1 MSFNGNNT
9 AAFLQREGALTEET
23 HVAFCSRRVYPV
35 YLLYT
40 SLPPPVLCTFGS
52 PAETIKGTRSGILNK
67 YEIRLWSCFYVGGT
81 LDKKQVSVPQGRLLN
96 LSGNDLGMKGVTLVR
111 QCREWTPAS

>member
-1 MSFNGNNT
+1 MSFNSNNT

-23 HVAFCSRRVYPV
+23 HVAFCSHRVYPV

-40 SLPPPVLCTFGS
+40 SLPPPVSCTFGS

>member
-9 AAFLQREGALTEET
+9 AVFLQREALAEET
-23 HVAFCSRRVYPV
+23 HIAFCSRRVYPA

-40 SLPPPVLCTFGS
+40 SSPPPVLCTLGS

-67 YEIRLWSCFYVGGT
+67 YEIRLWSCFYVGRT

-96 LSGNDLGMKGVTLVR
+96 LSGNDLGMKGETS
-111 QCREWTPAS
+111 QTM

>member
-9 AAFLQREGALTEET
+9 AAFLQREEALTEET